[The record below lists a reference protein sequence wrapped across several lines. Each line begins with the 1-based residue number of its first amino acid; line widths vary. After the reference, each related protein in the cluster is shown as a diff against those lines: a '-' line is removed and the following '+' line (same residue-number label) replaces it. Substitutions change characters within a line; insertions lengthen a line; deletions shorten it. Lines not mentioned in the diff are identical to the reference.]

1 MYTQFFS
8 LNEKPF
14 AITPDPRY
22 LFMSERHGEGLAHLV
37 YGVTESGG
45 FIQLTG
51 EVGTGKTTLV
61 RTLLGKL
68 PDEVD
73 IALILNPQVTVVE
86 FLQTICQELEVPP
99 PDDRS
104 SAMALVDALN
114 RYLLDAHSRGRR
126 TILLVDEAQNLA
138 VDVLEQL
145 RLLTNLETAKQ
156 KLLQII
162 LIGQPE
168 LREVLAQVNLRQL
181 AQRVTGR
188 YHLEPLSRAEA
199 MRYIDHRL
207 KVAGGVGEIFDDRA
221 KREVHRLA
229 RGIPR
234 VMNVICDRALLGA
247 YGQESRK
254 VDRKLVKQAALEVSG
269 RMSSPPY
276 FRWFAGILA
285 MTALMLIGLNFYPWI
300 NDPVDVSS
308 GKAPDSAAVELPLP
322 DLVAVAAI
330 EPSVMDRVP
339 SIEEQLMRG
348 DFGATRQESMTQLL
362 SLWGIDSDTQI
373 DCAQL
378 QSRGLSC
385 LQQSGSWNLL
395 RQLDRPAILTLIDS
409 SGNSY
414 ESVLTALSNSTVEF
428 MTDGV
433 RKSFALGDVSDLWFG
448 RYLIVWRPPNGTV
461 AAIAPGMRNGNVLW
475 LRESLAELGNE
486 TVGIGKDDSFFD
498 VGLEEQLRD
507 FQRRNRLQTD
517 GLAGQQTQIL
527 INSMLALDGSPRL
540 SGGSW
545 RRNSD

>member
-1 MYTQFFS
+1 MYTQFFG

-22 LFMSERHGEGLAHLV
+22 LFMSERHSEGLAHLV

-68 PDEVD
+68 PDEAD

-99 PDDRS
+99 PNDTS
-104 SAMALVDALN
+104 SSMALVDALN

-188 YHLEPLSRAEA
+188 YHLEPLSRAEGI
-199 MRYIDHRL
+199 RYIDHRL

-247 YGQESRK
+247 YGQETRN
-254 VDRKLVKQAALEVSG
+254 VDKKLVKRAALEVSG
-269 RMSSPPY
+269 RTSSSRSL
-276 FRWFAGILA
+276 RWVAGILA
-285 MTALMLIGLNFYPWI
+285 TTAVILMGLGLYPWA
-300 NDPVDVSS
+300 NDVVESP
-308 GKAPDSAAVELPLP
+308 SAAVPESTAAELAPP
-322 DLVAVAAI
+322 ELVTLAAI
-330 EPSVMDRVP
+330 EPAVIDNEP
-339 SIEEQLMRG
+339 GIEEQLMSG
-348 DFGATRQESMTQLL
+348 VLGTSRQQSMTQLL
-362 SLWGIDSDTQI
+362 SLWGIDSDTRI

-385 LQQSGSWNLL
+385 LQQRGSWNLL

-414 ESVLTALSNSTVEF
+414 QSVLTGLSDSTVEF
-428 MTDGV
+428 MAAGAK
-433 RKSFALGDVSDLWFG
+433 KSFPLVDVSDFWFG

-461 AAIAPGMRNGNVLW
+461 AAIVPGMRNSNVSW
-475 LRESLAELGNE
+475 LRESLAALDNVAVGNGE
-486 TVGIGKDDSFFD
+486 DDNFFD
-498 VGLEEQLRD
+498 VALEEQLRD
-507 FQRRNRLQTD
+507 FQRRNRLQID

-527 INSMLALDGSPRL
+527 INSKITLDGGPRL
-540 SGGSW
+540 SGGS
-545 RRNSD
+545 